1 MLYMVCGG
9 SGSGKS
15 AWAEDLAVRLCPGE
29 KLYLATLTDIDGEM
43 EARIRDHRK
52 MREGKHFHTVER
64 GYALEELDVSGE
76 KLVLLEC
83 MTNLLANEMY
93 SDGAKKPSDIPA
105 YIMEGIRHLCSQT
118 EDLIVIGQDA
128 FSEVPMDPEMRKY
141 VRESGRVS
149 QMLAGEA
156 DVVAIAGMGGETIA
170 AILEQAPWTRKN
182 ILLLLQ
188 PMTSFPDL
196 RQWLLYHGYTI
207 VRETICQ
214 EGSRMYT
221 ILTVCG
227 GQDAPMTPAELWVG
241 RNQPQPLRGAY
252 LSMMKGKVRRALEG
266 QQASAHP
273 DEAAVEQLK
282 LVLEGICEMEKE
294 LKA

>member
-1 MLYMVCGG
+1 MELTPRLRTIAQQVPQG
-9 SGSGKS
+9 SVLADVGTDHALLPVWLLLEGRISS
-15 AWAEDLAVRLCPGE
+15 AIASDLREGPLSRARETVEQHGVADHVSLRLCDG
-29 KLYLATLTDIDGEM
+29 LT
-43 EARIRDHRK
+43 
-52 MREGKHFHTVER
+52 
-64 GYALEELDVSGE
+64 
-76 KLVLLEC
+76 
-83 MTNLLANEMY
+83 
-93 SDGAKKPSDIPA
+93 
-105 YIMEGIRHLCSQT
+105 GIQ
-118 EDLIVIGQDA
+118 
-128 FSEVPMDPEMRKY
+128 
-141 VRESGRVS
+141 
-149 QMLAGEA
+149 AGEA

-252 LSMMKGKVRRALEG
+252 LSMMMGKVRRALEG